1 MSATK
6 QPVLIQKL
14 DEFIRK
20 YYKNQ
25 LIKGSIYFVAFVLV
39 AFLLI
44 AILEFFGRYNTSVRA
59 FFFFSFIAFTIYCLV
74 KYIALPLAHIYR
86 FGKTI
91 SYKQAAEIIGK
102 HFVEVK
108 DSLLNTLQ
116 LQELAKQTQS
126 DNSLLLAAIEQKTE
140 QLSPVP
146 FVSAINFKSNL
157 RYAKYAAIPLLC
169 VWFNF
174 NYCPIYD

>member
-1 MSATK
+1 MSVTM

-44 AILEFFGRYNTSVRA
+44 ALLEFFGRYNSIVRA
-59 FFFFSFIAFTIYCLV
+59 LFFFSFIGLTLYCLI
-74 KYIALPLAHIYR
+74 KYIVIPLAHIYR
-86 FGKTI
+86 IGKTI
-91 SYKQAAEIIGK
+91 SYSQAAEIIGK

-116 LQELAKQTQS
+116 LHE
-126 DNSLLLAAIEQKTE
+126 
-140 QLSPVP
+140 
-146 FVSAINFKSNL
+146 
-157 RYAKYAAIPLLC
+157 
-169 VWFNF
+169 
-174 NYCPIYD
+174 